1 MEGILITLSLFAAIF
16 GIFYLHYTTRN
27 KERMALIEKGGD
39 ASMFFS
45 KRKRRTAPVWKVL
58 TLNLAVLL
66 MGIGIGVF
74 LAAGLHYGMGV
85 EEEIAFPGSIFLMAG
100 IGLFTGFTL
109 SKKMIESDENSSNE

>member
-66 MGIGIGVF
+66 MGELLINKIQIIK
-74 LAAGLHYGMGV
+74 AT
-85 EEEIAFPGSIFLMAG
+85 ICSIF
-100 IGLFTGFTL
+100 
-109 SKKMIESDENSSNE
+109 KK